1 MADILGLGWLNTNG
15 TRRYPL
21 SDGGNFDSLGSGA
34 GDIPDDLILDMQISV
49 PYALGVYPFNF
60 YLKAVSGYPHGLI
73 IEIGYHNPKF
83 ANELATVAVSEAIA
97 IETHTSPTTYLLIG
111 SPVSTNYDFSN
122 VVGTVTIGNLGG
134 FIATSPGRIDYGYEA
149 YIESSVVSMNTAGVS
164 SIRAGTTLTSSTES
178 LSGHVVLVPRINFA
192 ISTDTGS
199 NSITFS
205 ALNGAG
211 LESDC
216 TCNGEIELGPCI
228 RTING
233 VEPRTSDGNIDLVQG
248 TCIQINNADSAITL
262 SETCSSPCCGCDQ
275 LNIIVDD
282 LRDLQQGFGKMDSF
296 LNTLAGQVGTITS
309 SAFASVVSNNTC
321 KN

>member
-21 SDGGNFDSLGSGA
+21 SEGGNFDSLGSGS
-34 GDIPDDLILDMQISV
+34 GDIPDDLILDMQLSV

-60 YLKAVSGYPHGLI
+60 YLKSVSGYPHGLI
-73 IEIGYHNPKF
+73 VEIGYYNSGFSSEK
-83 ANELATVAVSEAIA
+83 AVVAVSEAVA
-97 IETHTSPTTYLLIG
+97 VDNHTSPTTYLLLG
-111 SPVSTNYDFSN
+111 SPVSDDYDFSN
-122 VVGTVTIGNLGG
+122 VVGTVTVGNLEG
-134 FIATSPGRIDYGYEA
+134 FLAGSPGRIDYDYTARLEA
-149 YIESSVVSMNTAGVS
+149 STVSLNTVGVS

-216 TCNGEIELGPCI
+216 TCDGEIELGPCI
-228 RTING
+228 RTINNL
-233 VEPRTSDGNIDLVQG
+233 EPSASDGNIDLVQG

-282 LRDLQQGFGKMDSF
+282 LRDLQQGFSKMDSF

-309 SAFASVVSNNTC
+309 SAFASVVSNSAC
-321 KN
+321 GK